1 MDKAYATVDS
11 LIREDFVK
19 RGDWTKERREIL
31 DKLSE
36 EEIDTEILR
45 LQNEQRERMGGK
57 MVRADA
63 ETVNA

>member
-31 DKLSE
+31 DNLSE

-45 LQNEQRERMGGK
+45 LQNERRERIDVK
-57 MVRADA
+57 QVRADA
-63 ETVNA
+63 ETVSA